1 MNALS
6 ASGHRD
12 APKFEDSDGDSS
24 APVKCSFEDTVCQIF
39 IHDNVGKHPRIRNSE
54 RGKPSEKRPN
64 AFYDGGSAPTRK
76 ERGLRGLHSQR
87 KQDCIA
93 SVLMGPRFLLLILV
107 KS

>member
-54 RGKPSEKRPN
+54 RGKPSEKK
-64 AFYDGGSAPTRK
+64 A
-76 ERGLRGLHSQR
+76 ER
-87 KQDCIA
+87 
-93 SVLMGPRFLLLILV
+93 VL
-107 KS
+107 